1 MPEVR
6 KTGSE
11 FIVKVDGIKL
21 PADVEARVNG
31 EIQALVLR
39 EIAKI
44 DYKGDLQSKIPRK
57 EWLGIWLSNLKT
69 FDPNAATLKV
79 AEVTKEIKSP
89 GK

>member
-1 MPEVR
+1 MPEAR

-21 PADVEARVNG
+21 PAEAEARLNG

-57 EWLGIWLSNLKT
+57 EWLGIWLSNLKA
-69 FDPNAATLKV
+69 FDSNIAALKV
-79 AEVTKEIKSP
+79 AEVPKAVK
-89 GK
+89 